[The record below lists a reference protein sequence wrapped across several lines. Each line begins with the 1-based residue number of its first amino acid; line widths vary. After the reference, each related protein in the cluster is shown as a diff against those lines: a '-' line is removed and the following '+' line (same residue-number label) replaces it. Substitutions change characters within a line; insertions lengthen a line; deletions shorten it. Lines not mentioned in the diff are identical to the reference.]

1 MLLLIA
7 ALACLVSVPLAG
19 GQLSRL
25 GALDL
30 HAVWAVFAAAAI
42 QVAITS
48 AAPGGSHA
56 LHAGLHGLSY
66 VLVGWFVL
74 ANRRLAGM
82 PILVL
87 GTALNALAIAVNG
100 GVMPASATA
109 LRIAGIHPS
118 AGFENS
124 AALTHA
130 HLRYLGD
137 VIPVPGPW
145 PIGNV
150 LSVGD
155 LVIVAG
161 ALVLVH
167 AVCRPRRRGAAV
179 TPPARPAAPA
189 RPPCTTPRPTP

>member
-25 GALDL
+25 GELDL
-30 HAVWAVFAAAAI
+30 CAVWTVFAAAAI

-48 AAPGGSHA
+48 AAPGGSRP

-66 VLVGWFVL
+66 LLAGWFVL
-74 ANRRLAGM
+74 ANRRLTGM
-82 PILVL
+82 PIIAL
-87 GTALNALAIAVNG
+87 GTALNAIAIAVNG

-109 LRIAGIHPS
+109 LRIAGIHSS

-124 AALTHA
+124 AALHHA
-130 HLRYLGD
+130 HLRFLGD
-137 VIPVPGPW
+137 VVPVPGPW

-155 LVIVAG
+155 LIIFVG
-161 ALVLVH
+161 ALVVLHRACESRLLSRARRAGMPGVKGPRDV
-167 AVCRPRRRGAAV
+167 AVGDPS
-179 TPPARPAAPA
+179 
-189 RPPCTTPRPTP
+189 